1 MIFGKNNGSNIRK
14 RKTTTTIDQNIYVCA
29 TIILLAIHYF
39 FREIDFTEKK
49 ALTYDLKAKNKLLKR
64 SAYLLKMEGPL
75 S

>member
-1 MIFGKNNGSNIRK
+1 MNFHEK
-14 RKTTTTIDQNIYVCA
+14 
-29 TIILLAIHYF
+29 
-39 FREIDFTEKK
+39 FREIDFTEKT